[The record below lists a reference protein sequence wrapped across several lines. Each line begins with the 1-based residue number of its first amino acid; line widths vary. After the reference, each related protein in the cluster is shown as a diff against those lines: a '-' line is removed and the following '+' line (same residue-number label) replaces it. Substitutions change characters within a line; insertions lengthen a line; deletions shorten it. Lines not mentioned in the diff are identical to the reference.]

1 MARPAGDDGDTLI
14 PMDAA
19 LWILALLL
27 IALGLAGTVLP
38 ALPGVVLI
46 FAGIVLGA
54 WIDDFE
60 RISLWTVAICGGL
73 TLIAWA
79 VEALAGWWGAKRA
92 GASGLALLG
101 AAIGTVLGLVG
112 GIIGVLFLPLI
123 GAAIGQFLSE
133 ADARRAAHVGLATWL
148 GLLLGTV
155 AKLVI
160 ACMMIG
166 LFALAL
172 AF

>member
-1 MARPAGDDGDTLI
+1 MN
-14 PMDAA
+14 AA

-27 IALGLAGTVLP
+27 MALGLAGTLLP
-38 ALPGVVLI
+38 ALPGVILI
-46 FAGIVLGA
+46 FAGVLLGA

-60 RISLWTVAICGGL
+60 RVSLWTVAACGVL
-73 TLIAWA
+73 TLAAWA
-79 VEALAGWWGAKRA
+79 IDTLAGWLGAKRA

-101 AAIGTVLGLVG
+101 AAIGTVLGLLG
-112 GIIGVLFLPLI
+112 GMIGVLFLPLV

-133 ADARRAAHVGLATWL
+133 PDARRAAHVGLATWV

-160 ACMMIG
+160 ACVMIG